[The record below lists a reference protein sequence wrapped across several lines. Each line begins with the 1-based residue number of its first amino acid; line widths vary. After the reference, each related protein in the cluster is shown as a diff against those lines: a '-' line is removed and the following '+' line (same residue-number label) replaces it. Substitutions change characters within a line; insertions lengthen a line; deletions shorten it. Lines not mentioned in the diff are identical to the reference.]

1 MVMNFNKYDRPPQLS
16 NFNELLFKKYKSAI
30 IYLSTNTKTYY
41 SQKLKALEKMIKM
54 PKSDLQ
60 ASAEILLIMS
70 NTGFVKL

>member
-1 MVMNFNKYDRPPQLS
+1 MVMDFNRYDRPPQLS
-16 NFNELLFKKYKSAI
+16 NFNELLLKKYKSAI
-30 IYLSTNTKTYY
+30 IYLPTNTKTYY
-41 SQKLKALEKMIKM
+41 LQQLKALEKMIKM